1 MKSKFDPQK
10 HHRKSIRLKGYDY
23 SQAGAYYV
31 TIVVRGRECLFGE
44 IVNGEMI
51 LNEYGKIVQK
61 WWDEIPIHFP
71 NVELGAFVIMP
82 NHVHGTIFIIAERRG
97 EVLSPRN
104 SPNHNSQKNIN
115 IISPRY
121 NPNYDNENINVD
133 EINKQGETNHDKHNI
148 NINENNQQGG
158 ETPPLHKQN
167 SNIQNINIDGTNQ
180 QGAEIPKGHVAAPLR
195 KPTLGQIIAYFKYQ
209 STKEMNQIETKDAIR
224 KFWQRN
230 YYEHVIRD
238 EKDLQS
244 KTDYININPSL
255 WDEDD
260 NNPKNNLA

>member
-31 TIVVRGRECLFGE
+31 TIIVHGRECLFGE
-44 IVNGEMI
+44 IINGKMQ

-82 NHVHGTIFIIAERRG
+82 NHIHGIIFIIAERRG
-97 EVLSPRN
+97 EVLSPRD
-104 SPNHNSQKNIN
+104 
-115 IISPRY
+115 
-121 NPNYDNENINVD
+121 NPNYNNQNINVD
-133 EINKQGETNHDKHNI
+133 VTHQ
-148 NINENNQQGG
+148 
-158 ETPPLHKQN
+158 L
-167 SNIQNINIDGTNQ
+167 
-180 QGAEIPKGHVAAPLR
+180 GAETAPLR
-195 KPTLGQIIAYFKYQ
+195 KRTLGQIVAYFKYQ
-209 STKEMNQIETKDAIR
+209 STKEMNQIETKDVIT

-260 NNPKNNLA
+260 NNPKNNLS